1 MLEFEVEKQI
11 GTRGRKSNIIVFNNV
26 EGFYMQNQFW

>member
-11 GTRGRKSNIIVFNNV
+11 GTRGRKSNIIIVFNV
-26 EGFYMQNQFW
+26 EGFYIQNQF

>member
-11 GTRGRKSNIIVFNNV
+11 GTRGRKSNIIVFNV